1 MERRVRRAA
10 QCAFAIQ
17 ESLHNAELTQEVRL
31 SVKIG
36 IGMGQ
41 VSVLHLGGV
50 YKRME
55 YIAVGE
61 PLLEAFTAEH
71 HATAGDVIISMQA
84 HKLVKD
90 HFRNNHRFD
99 DGYCRISK
107 DQNYNPMRKQ
117 NKTRMLQQSLD
128 DPLLEVKVKGYI
140 PGAVLRNLRPDSPE
154 DEHWS
159 NEIRRVTV
167 LFVNLGLKEQTLLAA
182 AVYDEAM
189 KEMHQV
195 MVAVQESV
203 YEYEGSINKF
213 LMDDKG
219 STLVAVYGL
228 PPVGH
233 ADDPTRGVLAAL
245 RQARQS
251 TARAMC
257 ERLFDL
263 AKVGSVGIT
272 TGEAFC
278 GVVGSK
284 TRKEYTVLGD
294 SVNLAAR
301 LMQRA
306 VSEDGGVMCELA
318 TKRACGGLL
327 QFKGRGDFRIKGK
340 TAAAKVF
347 QPYPEDFP
355 KPDPPQYLGANVYG
369 LIHQQQRQNYAMH
382 KLLTSLQAYFARPAV
397 KEV

>member
-1 MERRVRRAA
+1 LLASTTNEELPSRQEYDTVCLFADVSGFTALSEAMMSSSEGVEGLAKHLNSYFGQMVRIIASEGGDVFKFAGDALIVLWPPPTREALTDISIKGREKEGEREGTTPMERRVRRAA

-17 ESLHNAELTQEVRL
+17 ESLHDAELTQEVRL

-245 RQARQS
+245 RQ
-251 TARAMC
+251 
-257 ERLFDL
+257 
-263 AKVGSVGIT
+263 
-272 TGEAFC
+272 
-278 GVVGSK
+278 
-284 TRKEYTVLGD
+284 
-294 SVNLAAR
+294 
-301 LMQRA
+301 
-306 VSEDGGVMCELA
+306 
-318 TKRACGGLL
+318 
-327 QFKGRGDFRIKGK
+327 
-340 TAAAKVF
+340 
-347 QPYPEDFP
+347 
-355 KPDPPQYLGANVYG
+355 
-369 LIHQQQRQNYAMH
+369 
-382 KLLTSLQAYFARPAV
+382 
-397 KEV
+397 